1 MSSYTQPQWPSW
13 AYTPEVNDPFSG
25 YTQYNNN
32 YSSYLADSMEAYQTH
47 HHHHL
52 VHNHQ
57 MSRTTESKPR
67 LSKEEVELLEA
78 EFQKNHKPNSTV
90 KKGLAESMRVD
101 NARIN
106 NWFQNRRAR
115 EKKEKNIREYEAR
128 QKLEQDPSK
137 PESGDS
143 AALRKSDLVASSA
156 PFPNTQTAPSR
167 SHTGTPDGS
176 SSPASLFQAKET
188 PVSDSSVILPSTEL
202 SPQLS
207 PELTVK
213 QEPGYDDVTSA
224 QYGQMGNSELLA
236 DNELS
241 PNALSDSHE
250 QEFMLSAG
258 GSESGYYMSQLNG
271 SAGAPFQASGD
282 FQTAN
287 PQKPSQIIDIASRR
301 NRRPPPLAINGGS
314 RSHSTGLLKTGVE
327 MGRRLDVC
335 NSIRRVASSTGPM
348 RVQKPVGT
356 PRSPFFS
363 RAAGDGIQ
371 LRRSPVLSGIKG
383 SNAPP
388 TPDTPVVIATQS
400 LDSAHPDSDSD
411 SSDRFSVPDMAIHDP
426 TLRTP
431 PTTPGVMEGY
441 FSLNAVYDMQM
452 PSDGLLTPSLA
463 TYSNNLDVASVPIGV
478 PAYIA
483 NPTGCSSQPVTPSLP
498 PHTTGGYFGI
508 TNSNAE
514 YQWPDHSSRNSSP
527 VRGPQQPQFMNMTTS
542 SFSPSDR

>member
-1 MSSYTQPQWPSW
+1 MSSYTQPQWPTW

-25 YTQYNNN
+25 YPQYNN
-32 YSSYLADSMEAYQTH
+32 YSSYLADSMEAYQT

-128 QKLEQDPSK
+128 QKLEKDPSQ

-143 AALRKSDLVASSA
+143 AAHRKSDLVASSA

-213 QEPGYDDVTSA
+213 REPGYDDVTVA
-224 QYGQMGNSELLA
+224 QYSQIGNSELLA

-271 SAGAPFQASGD
+271 SAGAPFQASDD
-282 FQTAN
+282 FQTAI
-287 PQKPSQIIDIASRR
+287 PQKPSQIIDIAARR
-301 NRRPPPLAINGGS
+301 NRRPLLCQLTVAQGATQLASSRPELKWVDDSTSVTRSDESPRPLVPCVFRS
-314 RSHSTGLLKTGVE
+314 RSAHLVALSLAGLVTDFSSSDPQSFLESKARTHLQLPIPQLLSRHSLWTLPTQTPTPTQVTGFLSLTWPSMILPCE
-327 MGRRLDVC
+327 HRQRLQASWRDISASMPSTICRCHRMVC
-335 NSIRRVASSTGPM
+335 
-348 RVQKPVGT
+348 
-356 PRSPFFS
+356 S
-363 RAAGDGIQ
+363 RPAW
-371 LRRSPVLSGIKG
+371 
-383 SNAPP
+383 PP
-388 TPDTPVVIATQS
+388 TPTTSMLATCRLVS
-400 LDSAHPDSDSD
+400 RGIS
-411 SSDRFSVPDMAIHDP
+411 P
-426 TLRTP
+426 TL
-431 PTTPGVMEGY
+431 
-441 FSLNAVYDMQM
+441 
-452 PSDGLLTPSLA
+452 
-463 TYSNNLDVASVPIGV
+463 LDAQAS
-478 PAYIA
+478 
-483 NPTGCSSQPVTPSLP
+483 Q
-498 PHTTGGYFGI
+498 
-508 TNSNAE
+508 
-514 YQWPDHSSRNSSP
+514 
-527 VRGPQQPQFMNMTTS
+527 
-542 SFSPSDR
+542 